1 MVQQLMLTAAAAAN
15 DDVIA
20 AAADPCRR
28 IAAAKAG
35 IGEVGAQLGGEDQ
48 NGGLYGGTD

>member
-15 DDVIA
+15 DDVI
-20 AAADPCRR
+20 AADPCRR